1 MESKKEEW
9 PVEIYRKTT
18 GRGWERAL
26 VSESVGQVMATPC
39 VGGVEIRKFRVRIRA
54 FPKKNEQES
63 KRNRGQSGIARAVR
77 RKKTIYFPS
86 QRGNGS
92 IVLKFQDVT
101 DSIAF
106 FDRLADLNIP
116 NRFSMPPTVSN
127 DPVVKHNDNGS
138 PSKKVKN
145 TKRDEDP
152 DREDLEANERNS
164 LLHLLARKDESI
176 ANRRKTDAMF
186 YIARLMHDEDF
197 LSFVDQIEEN
207 LNSTDD
213 GAKMLRAF
221 QQPPTTDEMNVHQ
234 GDCR

>member
-1 MESKKEEW
+1 MEAKKEEW
-9 PVEIYRKTT
+9 PVEVYRKTM
-18 GRGWERAL
+18 GRGWEKAL

-54 FPKKNEQES
+54 FPKKNEKES

-77 RKKTIYFPS
+77 RKNTIYFPT

-116 NRFSMPPTVSN
+116 NHLSMPAAASN
-127 DPVVKHNDNGS
+127 EQEAKHNDTGS
-138 PSKKVKN
+138 PSKKVRK
-145 TKRDEDP
+145 TKSNEDT
-152 DREDLEANERNS
+152 DIEDLEANERNS
-164 LLHLLARKDESI
+164 LLHLLAHKDESI
-176 ANRRKTDAMF
+176 TKRRKTDAMS
-186 YIARLMHDEDF
+186 YIARLMHDDDF
-197 LSFVDQIEEN
+197 IGFVDQIEES

-221 QQPPTTDEMNVHQ
+221 QQTPTTDEMNIDQ
-234 GDCR
+234 GGGR